1 LTASAPDPT
10 LRAKICLNAELC
22 EWIFAGV
29 CIRTLLIS
37 LRFLEYDF
45 VHKAPT
51 AALHF
56 QGLNQMKIA
65 DVLTA
70 RSSFIVLQVLDL
82 TTTLIAFHYGAFE
95 VNPLVGRL
103 TNIFGPA
110 GGVLFSKVIAVLII
124 FRVRKLMWVA
134 NLFYLCVVCWNT
146 IVLLSLAHI
155 MHR

>member
-1 LTASAPDPT
+1 MHPDTSQKPT
-10 LRAKICLNAELC
+10 ILR
-22 EWIFAGV
+22 V
-29 CIRTLLIS
+29 
-37 LRFLEYDF
+37 YF

-51 AALHF
+51 TALRF
-56 QGLNQMKIA
+56 QGLKEMKIA

-103 TNIFGPA
+103 TRIFGPI
-110 GGVLFSKVIAVLII
+110 GGVLFSKVFAVLII
-124 FRVRKLMWVA
+124 FRVQKLMWLA
-134 NLFYLCVVCWNT
+134 NLFYVGVVCWNT
-146 IVLLSLAHI
+146 IALLGFAYL